1 MRMKWILGATLVAG
15 LALGSG
21 AGAAPKK
28 NSKIYVRVMSAKI
41 MKNPQ
46 FIGAAAGPVSRGDA
60 LTFVAAKG
68 DWYQVS
74 APVAGWLHKSNV
86 SESVIKVSS
95 AAGQSSGGAS
105 DKEVELAGRGFT
117 PETEKEYRQ
126 ANPNLDFSHV
136 DALEKT
142 AVDVEQLQAFVN
154 DGRLAGAQ

>member
-41 MKNPQ
+41 MTNPQ

-74 APVAGWLHKSNV
+74 APVAGWLHK
-86 SESVIKVSS
+86 
-95 AAGQSSGGAS
+95 
-105 DKEVELAGRGFT
+105 
-117 PETEKEYRQ
+117 
-126 ANPNLDFSHV
+126 
-136 DALEKT
+136 
-142 AVDVEQLQAFVN
+142 
-154 DGRLAGAQ
+154 